1 MCAGY
6 LVLLSGDV
14 SLNPGPVNGLNDVV
28 KLRGLKFIHQNVQSL
43 GDKIDQ
49 LRLLLQELHSGI
61 QIITLSETWIKPDR
75 NDSEYEL
82 PGYRLFRKDRKGNH
96 GGIVVFIH
104 DALVATRRDD
114 LELDT
119 VEGMWLEIAVRKSRS
134 FLVGNFY
141 RPDRTSS
148 YYDKD
153 FMVKLNGILDTASAE
168 GKEMLLFGDFNCCFM
183 SSHRN
188 DSDCKQLKSL
198 FRSLHIKQLIDQP
211 TRITKNSKSLI
222 DLVAVNCPQNVCES
236 GVVSAHL
243 SDHELVYCVRK
254 LNWKRAPS
262 QVKTF
267 RNYAH
272 FNVDA
277 FRKDLKGVNWNSAPC
292 PDGPVIVDK
301 LWHDFKREFIT
312 IADRHA
318 PLTQRRVR
326 GIDNCPWLNKSIKAT
341 MRQRDYLHKSRAL
354 KSNSSEDWA
363 SYRRF
368 RNRVTNEI
376 RSAKASYNKRLIEE
390 SGGDHRSF
398 WRTMKK
404 ILPGEKKVTSPN
416 IKVNGVVSSDKQCI
430 ANAFN
435 KFFAS
440 AASKLMATVRST
452 CDHNLRDHNT
462 SIRQYPPFNFLEIS
476 EECVLSQLR
485 SLKSGKAVG
494 LDGIPARLLKDS
506 ADIVVKPVTFIINT
520 SLRTS
525 KVPCDWKSAR
535 VIPLFKK
542 GKADEM
548 DNYRPISILPV
559 LSKVLERA
567 VHIQLY
573 KYLQQHKIL
582 SAYQC
587 GFRKCHSTEFAAL
600 SFSDNIRRN
609 MDQGQLT
616 GAVFI
621 DLRKAFDTVD
631 HAVLLDK
638 LSNLGIVDKE
648 HGWFTDYLSNRT
660 QVVEF
665 QGVTFTPEA
674 ISVGVPQGSILGPLL
689 FILHINDLPEVVSQC
704 NILMYADD
712 TVLYCSSA
720 KASIIQDK
728 LTADLSKI
736 EHWLSFNSLFI
747 NVSKTEAMLF
757 GTAPRLSA
765 VNSFSITLNNNVIKR
780 VFHFTYL
787 GIVFD
792 DRLSWNEHIKHLISK
807 AGKRVGMLGR
817 LRRGLTRESANIV
830 YCSLIR
836 PILEYC
842 VSVWGCCG
850 VGHKQDLE
858 ALQNRAARIVA
869 RTVRSNPAMDVLNW
883 PTLEERRRKSVF
895 KLVKKCLQGQC
906 PQYFKEYFKLNNTIY
921 ARVTRQSNLL
931 HPPAVRTE
939 IAKRS
944 FYYYGCTLFNELS

>member
-1 MCAGY
+1 MAVGQWPFALSRYLSLLFLLSTIIFSLHVYRVSNPSAAFLVVFNGNRYYVPDQNHCSSRHYSASPSTPPCWKARAGLKLVRLSLCAGY

-14 SLNPGPVNGLNDVV
+14 SLNPGPVNGLNGVV

-96 GGIVVFIH
+96 GGVAVFVH

-119 VEGMWLEIAVRKSRS
+119 VEGMWLEIAVPKSRS

-198 FRSLHIKQLIDQP
+198 FRSLNIKQLIDQP

-277 FRKDLKGVNWNSAPC
+277 FRNDLKGVNWNSAPC
-292 PDGPVIVDK
+292 PGGPVIVDK
-301 LWHDFKREFIT
+301 LWHDFKRGFIT

-326 GIDNCPWLNKSIKAT
+326 GIDNCPWLNNSIKAT
-341 MRQRDYLHKSRAL
+341 MRQRDYFHKRAL
-354 KSNSSEDWA
+354 KSNTSQDWA
-363 SYRRF
+363 SYRHF

-404 ILPGEKKVTSPN
+404 ILPGEMKVTSPN

-452 CDHNLRDHNT
+452 CGHNLRDHYT

-485 SLKSGKAVG
+485 NLKSGKAVG
-494 LDGIPARLLKDS
+494 LDGIQARLLKDS

-559 LSKVLERA
+559 LSKVLERP

-573 KYLQQHKIL
+573 KYLQQYKIL
-582 SAYQC
+582 SPYQC

-665 QGVTFTPEA
+665 QGVTSTPEA

-689 FILHINDLPEVVSQC
+689 FILHINDL
-704 NILMYADD
+704 IL
-712 TVLYCSSA
+712 S
-720 KASIIQDK
+720 
-728 LTADLSKI
+728 
-736 EHWLSFNSLFI
+736 
-747 NVSKTEAMLF
+747 
-757 GTAPRLSA
+757 
-765 VNSFSITLNNNVIKR
+765 
-780 VFHFTYL
+780 
-787 GIVFD
+787 
-792 DRLSWNEHIKHLISK
+792 
-807 AGKRVGMLGR
+807 
-817 LRRGLTRESANIV
+817 
-830 YCSLIR
+830 
-836 PILEYC
+836 PI
-842 VSVWGCCG
+842 
-850 VGHKQDLE
+850 
-858 ALQNRAARIVA
+858 
-869 RTVRSNPAMDVLNW
+869 
-883 PTLEERRRKSVF
+883 F
-895 KLVKKCLQGQC
+895 
-906 PQYFKEYFKLNNTIY
+906 
-921 ARVTRQSNLL
+921 
-931 HPPAVRTE
+931 
-939 IAKRS
+939 
-944 FYYYGCTLFNELS
+944 